1 MQNDEPVLA
10 AEFES
15 GAEAMAAHGLLK
27 SAGIPSFL
35 KSSMPSMKHP
45 DWTDWAHEGEFGNLL
60 IVPRQFLADARELL
74 SSQVSE
80 ADLMQAA
87 ESAALPDSD
96 TDDSP
101 DHE

>member
-35 KSSMPSMKHP
+35 KSSMPSMKQ
-45 DWTDWAHEGEFGNLL
+45 TIWAHEGEFGNLL

-74 SSQVSE
+74 SSQVPE
-80 ADLMQAA
+80 ADLIQAA

-96 TDDSP
+96 ADDSP
-101 DHE
+101 DQK